1 MGAFCRIT
9 LTSCYKL
16 LRLQIHNC
24 AQLNVILLFSR
35 NIEASCHKH
44 FVVVSREQQTT
55 PPLTCHCPARLCVH
69 VLHLAVQPL
78 TARAE
83 DRYWPRIGDFCLP
96 LRQNIA
102 VTFGMEKLEWCGYA
116 KVTNFWRYFDRMHEG
131 DRQTNRQTDTARRH
145 RPRLCVALR
154 GKNRCTS
161 VWRCIWH
168 CVAQLL

>member
-1 MGAFCRIT
+1 MVVTRVHCGQTVHPRPIVIYYGTLIGTPTPGIQWYKFRPPGVTPNRGMGAFCRIT

-116 KVTNFWRYFDRMHEG
+116 KVTNF
-131 DRQTNRQTDTARRH
+131 
-145 RPRLCVALR
+145 
-154 GKNRCTS
+154 
-161 VWRCIWH
+161 
-168 CVAQLL
+168 